1 MCILMSVRMLVL
13 CVMSL
18 FCCQY
23 LVFIQIL
30 HKNRLSSMVIMVQI
44 ERFWAEIYEFHYFI
58 IPTLLISYILI
69 GCLEDFTL
77 R

>member
-30 HKNRLSSMVIMVQI
+30 HKSRRKVEFIDGNYGTNRAFLGGDIRVS
-44 ERFWAEIYEFHYFI
+44 
-58 IPTLLISYILI
+58 LLF
-69 GCLEDFTL
+69 D
-77 R
+77 